1 MNTKLFFIAGEAS
14 GDLHAS
20 NLAAALLRAN
30 PELKLMGWGGELMEQ
45 EGVEIRK
52 HYRDL
57 AFMGF
62 WEVVKNLRTIFKN
75 IELCKQ
81 QIREEKPSALILID
95 YPGFNLRIAKWA
107 KEQGIPVYY
116 YIAPQIWAW
125 KENRV
130 HQIKKNVTELFAVLP
145 FEKEFYAKKGMDVHF
160 VGHPLLDEVKKRKR
174 LESTSFRA
182 QFNLDQRPIVALLP
196 GSRKQEVKRM
206 LEVMLKLELKYPQYQ
221 FIIGG
226 APSLS
231 SEFYQSLIGRQKTKL
246 IFGATYDLLEAAEAA
261 MVTSGT
267 ATLEAALL
275 NCPEVVCYKA
285 NPISYFIAKR
295 LVKIKFISL
304 VNLLLNRE
312 AVRELIQYEW
322 NLNQASQELEAVS
335 IGGTRREQVLA
346 SYHELQINLGNGGAS
361 DTTAQLHLESL
372 DSITRQ
378 SAVDGSVIN
387 KN

>member
-1 MNTKLFFIAGEAS
+1 MSDKLFFIAGEAS

-30 PELKLMGWGGELMEQ
+30 PELKLIGWGGELMEQ
-45 EGVEIRK
+45 EGVEILK
-52 HYRDL
+52 HYREL

-62 WEVVKNLRTIFKN
+62 WEVVKNLKTIFKN
-75 IELCKQ
+75 IDLCKQ
-81 QIREEKPSALILID
+81 QISEEKPSALVLID

-107 KEQGIPVYY
+107 KEMGIPVYY

-145 FEKEFYAKKGMDVHF
+145 FEKEFYAQKGMDVHF

-174 LESTSFRA
+174 LESNSFRT
-182 QFNLDQRPIVALLP
+182 QFHLDERPIIALLP

-206 LEVMLKLELKYPQYQ
+206 LEVMLKLELKYPNYQ
-221 FIIGG
+221 FIIAG
-226 APSLS
+226 APSLRP
-231 SEFYQSLIGRQKTKL
+231 EFYQSLIGEQKTKL
-246 IFGATYDLLEAAEAA
+246 VFGVTYDLFEAAEAA

-285 NPISYFIAKR
+285 NPISYFIAKQ

-304 VNLLLNRE
+304 VNLLLDRE
-312 AVRELIQYEW
+312 AVRELIQFEW
-322 NLNQASQELEAVS
+322 NLNQASQELDA
-335 IGGTRREQVLA
+335 ILKGGMKREYILA
-346 SYHELQINLGNGGAS
+346 SYRELRMKLGDGGAS
-361 DTTAQLHLESL
+361 DTTAQLLLESL
-372 DSITRQ
+372 YSITRQ
-378 SAVDGSVIN
+378 SAVDGSLAN